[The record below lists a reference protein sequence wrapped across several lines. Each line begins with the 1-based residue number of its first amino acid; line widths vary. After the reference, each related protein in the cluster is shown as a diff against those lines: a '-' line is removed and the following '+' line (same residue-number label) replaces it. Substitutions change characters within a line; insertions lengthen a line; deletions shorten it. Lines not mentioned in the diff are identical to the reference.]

1 MDERRRAL
9 HIDIADDT
17 GGKYPLRGDTEK
29 RYENEKKLI
38 MYKLFDNSHE
48 IEEKKRNQKNE
59 FGVGYHKDFFI
70 KIPADMEVAPRYT
83 LLLSLNTVDTV
94 YAFQTALHCL
104 NNSMYV
110 NVYDA
115 CIYCY
120 GGFKTLLKG
129 ACWRN
134 IGLDWSGVEWTP
146 LRLL

>member
-17 GGKYPLRGDTEK
+17 GGNYSLRGYTEK
-29 RYENEKKLI
+29 RYENEKSEQ
-38 MYKLFDNSHE
+38 FTC
-48 IEEKKRNQKNE
+48 RNQNDE
-59 FGVGYHKDFFI
+59 FGAGYHKYFVH
-70 KIPADMEVAPRYT
+70 KNTSREGGCT
-83 LLLSLNTVDTV
+83 SLYIASTVDTV